1 MGGRGQGEKG
11 QGEKG
16 QGERRQGGENLVI
29 KTGGGELYKNQEKR
43 GWEVIVTENIAL
55 YFARRER

>member
-1 MGGRGQGEKG
+1 MGGRG

-29 KTGGGELYKNQEKR
+29 KTGGGTLQEPRK
-43 GWEVIVTENIAL
+43 
-55 YFARRER
+55 ERMGSDSN